1 MTKPK
6 LTDNSNITEKPHERR
21 GLHLN
26 AHGNTRFAKKF
37 AKFYQKV
44 MKYQ

>member
-21 GLHLN
+21 GLRLKT
-26 AHGNTRFAKKF
+26 HGNTRFAKNLLNF
-37 AKFYQKV
+37 IRRS
-44 MKYQ
+44 